1 MTLLCTS
8 FQSTNDELVCIG
20 DGLSGEFS
28 CTPKAGAL
36 VWVGLKDSD
45 VIEPIA
51 EFGNIGDLLWGLDSD
66 LNCSNGGEVGKES
79 EEVRSSLRTAH
90 TRIHAALILQE
101 SKVRL
106 FLSSRPLNDKI
117 WSSIGTRRRWNIL
130 DLSTHIVSVGRQ
142 LIENCELP

>member
-1 MTLLCTS
+1 M
-8 FQSTNDELVCIG
+8 
-20 DGLSGEFS
+20 
-28 CTPKAGAL
+28 
-36 VWVGLKDSD
+36 
-45 VIEPIA
+45 IEPIA

-90 TRIHAALILQE
+90 TRILAALILQE

-117 WSSIGTRRRWNIL
+117 
-130 DLSTHIVSVGRQ
+130 
-142 LIENCELP
+142 